1 MPTGKEGEMLLGHN
15 EPVYKNLCETLEKH
29 KKAIVV
35 TFTGGGKSFL
45 ASEYLAESGLHALVV
60 CPKRTICSQWAAL
73 NQSVDTMTYSA
84 FAKVPLEDLLRYE
97 AVILDEAHHC
107 GSRVWG
113 ARAKELTENTAGVVI
128 GLTADSVRWSDGGK
142 DVAQE
147 LFDGHIVKGYSLQ
160 EAIEQNIV
168 RPFSY
173 VCTIIGF
180 NRMIQERVERLSNGK
195 LDARLRAKAEHLIAR
210 LKLDAEAAASVT
222 DVLRQYMPANPKGI
236 VFTDDIAAIEEARGL
251 MNEAFPEMSC
261 YTIHSKQSKEK
272 NEAQLAAFMQA
283 PTACIISVNM
293 LGEGVHVDG
302 VNFIVMLRR
311 TQSPTVYFQ
320 QIGRCTKVGS
330 DGEPVIF
337 DIVGNRCTLRMIEV
351 KKAEFLGLSRRAGEK
366 KGGQFVL
373 SSYLED
379 GLRVLDEIDEL
390 LNQWRPWSV
399 EEDEIIRKFYP
410 SEGLETCSRL
420 SNRTK
425 NSVRDRACFL
435 GIARSNY
442 YWKKEEDDI
451 LRKYHPKEGTTVCS
465 RLPGRTRNAIKARLA
480 TLGIVA
486 PNNRWTKEEDN
497 ILQEY
502 YPIEG
507 LAACS
512 RLPGRTRAATQQR
525 AVNLGLTMSSR
536 WTEEEDNILREQYPI
551 EGMAVCSRLPGRS
564 RNSVMQRVFRLNL
577 TVSSRWTKEEDDI
590 LRTHYPKEGV
600 AVCSRIPGRTKEA
613 TMSRVSHLGIASR
626 RRRWTK
632 GEDDIL
638 RKYYPIEG
646 TAVYSRLPGRT
657 RHGIQKR
664 VVALSLHAEEAQATN
679 RLPSGG
685 KRSG

>member
-251 MNEAFPEMSC
+251 MNEAFPDMSC

-293 LGEGVHVDG
+293 LGEDDVLECFKDD
-302 VNFIVMLRR
+302 FCRR
-311 TQSPTVYFQ
+311 FPSFQ
-320 QIGRCTKVGS
+320 RT
-330 DGEPVIF
+330 EPDTWIRNGAYGNLCRQVILE
-337 DIVGNRCTLRMIEV
+337 N
-351 KKAEFLGLSRRAGEK
+351 GL
-366 KGGQFVL
+366 FYVCV
-373 SSYLED
+373 ED
-379 GLRVLDEIDEL
+379 NEWSLAVEL
-390 LNQWRPWSV
+390 IQ
-399 EEDEIIRKFYP
+399 
-410 SEGLETCSRL
+410 
-420 SNRTK
+420 
-425 NSVRDRACFL
+425 
-435 GIARSNY
+435 
-442 YWKKEEDDI
+442 KEEMWGDVWMEN
-451 LRKYHPKEGTTVCS
+451 LQKRLYQKYLDGMKTS
-465 RLPGRTRNAIKARLA
+465 LLKRLPGIGTYKGAWTSGRITNPPVLA
-480 TLGIVA
+480 
-486 PNNRWTKEEDN
+486 
-497 ILQEY
+497 
-502 YPIEG
+502 
-507 LAACS
+507 
-512 RLPGRTRAATQQR
+512 
-525 AVNLGLTMSSR
+525 
-536 WTEEEDNILREQYPI
+536 
-551 EGMAVCSRLPGRS
+551 
-564 RNSVMQRVFRLNL
+564 
-577 TVSSRWTKEEDDI
+577 
-590 LRTHYPKEGV
+590 
-600 AVCSRIPGRTKEA
+600 
-613 TMSRVSHLGIASR
+613 
-626 RRRWTK
+626 
-632 GEDDIL
+632 
-638 RKYYPIEG
+638 
-646 TAVYSRLPGRT
+646 
-657 RHGIQKR
+657 
-664 VVALSLHAEEAQATN
+664 
-679 RLPSGG
+679 
-685 KRSG
+685 

>member
-1 MPTGKEGEMLLGHN
+1 
-15 EPVYKNLCETLEKH
+15 
-29 KKAIVV
+29 
-35 TFTGGGKSFL
+35 
-45 ASEYLAESGLHALVV
+45 
-60 CPKRTICSQWAAL
+60 
-73 NQSVDTMTYSA
+73 MTYSA

-251 MNEAFPEMSC
+251 MNEAFPDMSC

-465 RLPGRTRNAIKARLA
+465 RLPGRTRNAIKARMSYGKYRA
-480 TLGIVA
+480 MQAIS
-486 PNNRWTKEEDN
+486 
-497 ILQEY
+497 
-502 YPIEG
+502 
-507 LAACS
+507 AAS
-512 RLPGRTRAATQQR
+512 
-525 AVNLGLTMSSR
+525 
-536 WTEEEDNILREQYPI
+536 I
-551 EGMAVCSRLPGRS
+551 
-564 RNSVMQRVFRLNL
+564 
-577 TVSSRWTKEEDDI
+577 
-590 LRTHYPKEGV
+590 
-600 AVCSRIPGRTKEA
+600 
-613 TMSRVSHLGIASR
+613 
-626 RRRWTK
+626 
-632 GEDDIL
+632 
-638 RKYYPIEG
+638 
-646 TAVYSRLPGRT
+646 
-657 RHGIQKR
+657 
-664 VVALSLHAEEAQATN
+664 HAKTT
-679 RLPSGG
+679 
-685 KRSG
+685 

>member
-251 MNEAFPEMSC
+251 MNEAFPDMSC

-337 DIVGNRCTLRMIEV
+337 DIVLYAVCLNAAEKRIPVQYAGKNGNRGAGSFIPVRLVTGGVMPVIFAGSVLGIPSMISLFV
-351 KKAEFLGLSRRAGEK
+351 SGEK
-366 KGGQFVL
+366 HPSLYRALTAFARGNWLYILLYAVLIFAFHRFYLAIQFD
-373 SSYLED
+373 ST
-379 GLRVLDEIDEL
+379 EIAT
-390 LNQWRPWSV
+390 N
-399 EEDEIIRKFYP
+399 
-410 SEGLETCSRL
+410 
-420 SNRTK
+420 
-425 NSVRDRACFL
+425 
-435 GIARSNY
+435 
-442 YWKKEEDDI
+442 
-451 LRKYHPKEGTTVCS
+451 LRKRGGMI
-465 RLPGRTRNAIKARLA
+465 PGVRPGKPTADYLNRAIK
-480 TLGIVA
+480 
-486 PNNRWTKEEDN
+486 
-497 ILQEY
+497 
-502 YPIEG
+502 
-507 LAACS
+507 
-512 RLPGRTRAATQQR
+512 
-525 AVNLGLTMSSR
+525 
-536 WTEEEDNILREQYPI
+536 
-551 EGMAVCSRLPGRS
+551 GMADSGSLALVLVACLPMLLSKAFGIS
-564 RNSVMQRVFRLNL
+564 LQLGGTSLLIVV
-577 TVSSRWTKEEDDI
+577 
-590 LRTHYPKEGV
+590 GV
-600 AVCSRIPGRTKEA
+600 A
-613 TMSRVSHLGIASR
+613 
-626 RRRWTK
+626 
-632 GEDDIL
+632 
-638 RKYYPIEG
+638 IELAG
-646 TAVYSRLPGRT
+646 QVDSQLTI
-657 RHGIQKR
+657 RHHDGF
-664 VVALSLHAEEAQATN
+664 LD
-679 RLPSGG
+679 
-685 KRSG
+685 

>member
-1 MPTGKEGEMLLGHN
+1 M
-15 EPVYKNLCETLEKH
+15 YRSATLSDLYVLH
-29 KKAIVV
+29 
-35 TFTGGGKSFL
+35 TGGSDPHHNYTLGTETYTGAINKRPVVVHSL
-45 ASEYLAESGLHALVV
+45 YLDDPENPRNVKTYDSTNQATITDILIDNVLPGDEIGL
-60 CPKRTICSQWAAL
+60 KQ
-73 NQSVDTMTYSA
+73 QTMTGTYA
-84 FAKVPLEDLLRYE
+84 
-97 AVILDEAHHC
+97 
-107 GSRVWG
+107 
-113 ARAKELTENTAGVVI
+113 TAQAGET
-128 GLTADSVRWSDGGK
+128 LTADGK
-142 DVAQE
+142 TQKD
-147 LFDGHIVKGYSLQ
+147 
-160 EAIEQNIV
+160 
-168 RPFSY
+168 
-173 VCTIIGF
+173 
-180 NRMIQERVERLSNGK
+180 RLKKLNGK

-251 MNEAFPEMSC
+251 MNEAFPDMSC

-613 TMSRVSHLGIASR
+613 T
-626 RRRWTK
+626 
-632 GEDDIL
+632 
-638 RKYYPIEG
+638 
-646 TAVYSRLPGRT
+646 
-657 RHGIQKR
+657 
-664 VVALSLHAEEAQATN
+664 VVAQAERLGMSYGKYRAMQAISAASIHAKTT
-679 RLPSGG
+679 
-685 KRSG
+685 

>member
-1 MPTGKEGEMLLGHN
+1 MLLGHN
-15 EPVYKNLCETLEKH
+15 EPVYRNLCETLEKH

-45 ASEYLAESGLHALVV
+45 ASEYLAESGLRALVV
-60 CPKRTICSQWAAL
+60 CPKRTICSQWEAL
-73 NQSVDTMTYSA
+73 NQSVDTMTYST

-113 ARAKELTENTAGVVI
+113 ARAKELMENTTGVVI

-168 RPFSY
+168 KPFSY

-180 NRMIQERVERLSNGK
+180 DRMIQERVERLNNGN
-195 LDARLRAKAEHLIAR
+195 LDARLRAKAEHLITR

-222 DVLRQYMPANPKGI
+222 DVLRQYMPDNPKGI

-251 MNEAFPEMSC
+251 MNEAFPNMPC
-261 YTIHSKQSKEK
+261 FVIHSKQSKKK
-272 NEAQLAAFMQA
+272 NDEQMAAFMQA
-283 PTACIISVNM
+283 PTACITSVNM

-330 DGEPVIF
+330 DCEPVIF

-351 KKAEFLGLSRRAGEK
+351 KKAEFLGLSQRDEEK

-390 LNQWRPWSV
+390 LNQWRPWSK
-399 EEDEIIRKFYP
+399 EEDDVIRNFFPDEQAEIYMRLPNRTKDAIRRRAVAIGLAEPMQKLCWTKKEEAILRKYYP
-410 SEGLETCSRL
+410 TEGNAICSRFPSRTKQSVLGKAIALGLVSPSRPYRWTKEEDDILQKYYSKEGADVCLRLPGRTRTAVRNRVHTRGLLLPVRHWTEEEDAILRKHYSEKGPAACSRL
-420 SNRTK
+420 LNR
-425 NSVRDRACFL
+425 SRGAVSARAASL
-435 GIARSNY
+435 GLAAPKRG
-442 YWKKEEDDI
+442 WTKEEDDI
-451 LRKYHPKEGTTVCS
+451 LRKYYPMEGTAICS
-465 RLPGRTRNAIKARLA
+465 RLPNRTKAAVVRRAIVV
-480 TLGIVA
+480 GVSA
-486 PNNRWTKEEDN
+486 PSE
-497 ILQEY
+497 
-502 YPIEG
+502 
-507 LAACS
+507 
-512 RLPGRTRAATQQR
+512 
-525 AVNLGLTMSSR
+525 R
-536 WTEEEDNILREQYPI
+536 WTEEEN
-551 EGMAVCSRLPGRS
+551 
-564 RNSVMQRVFRLNL
+564 N
-577 TVSSRWTKEEDDI
+577 
-590 LRTHYPKEGV
+590 
-600 AVCSRIPGRTKEA
+600 
-613 TMSRVSHLGIASR
+613 
-626 RRRWTK
+626 
-632 GEDDIL
+632 IL

-646 TAVYSRLPGRT
+646 LAVCSRLPGRAKSAVHT
-657 RHGIQKR
+657 RVSHLGLKRQKNQKDR
-664 VVALSLHAEEAQATN
+664 
-679 RLPSGG
+679 
-685 KRSG
+685 